1 VQAVASFRGSFSR
14 SIDQKG
20 RLALSKQFRRVTGVK
35 TEGQEPF
42 LVLTRGLNDCVW
54 GFTEDEWP
62 KLEARL
68 RAHQLRDQ
76 TSRNFVLEMM
86 RHVED
91 VGIDSVGR
99 ILIPQSHLEIAG
111 LERGREVLVL
121 GMLDHLELWN
131 PDRYEKHITRSREDS
146 SYEEKSTELFR
157 D

>member
-1 VQAVASFRGSFSR
+1 VASFRGSFSR

-35 TEGQEPF
+35 RNGGAQPF

-68 RAHQLRDQ
+68 RANQLRDQ
-76 TSRNFVLEMM
+76 NSRSFVLEMM

-91 VGIDSVGR
+91 VGIDSLGR
-99 ILIPQSHLEIAG
+99 ILIPQSHLDIAG
-111 LERGREVLVL
+111 LARGKEVLVL

-131 PDRYEKHITRSREDS
+131 PERYEKHIESSNQDS
-146 SYEEKSTELFR
+146 TYEEKSRELFS

>member
-1 VQAVASFRGSFSR
+1 MASFRGSFSR

-20 RLALSKQFRRVTGVK
+20 RLALSKQFRRVTGTK
-35 TEGQEPF
+35 QGGGEQPY

-62 KLEARL
+62 KLEERL
-68 RAHQLRDQ
+68 RTHQLQDQ
-76 TSRNFVLEMM
+76 KSRNFVLEMM

-91 VGIDSVGR
+91 VGIDAQGR
-99 ILIPQSHLEIAG
+99 ILIPQSHLDIAG
-111 LERGREVLVL
+111 LEKGKEVLVL

-131 PDRYEKHITRSREDS
+131 PDRYEEHIEGSRKDS

-157 D
+157 N